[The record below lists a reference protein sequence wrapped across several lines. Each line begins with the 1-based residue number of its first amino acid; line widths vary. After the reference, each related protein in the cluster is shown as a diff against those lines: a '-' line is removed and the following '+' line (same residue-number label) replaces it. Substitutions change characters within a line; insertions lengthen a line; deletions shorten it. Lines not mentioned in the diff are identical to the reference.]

1 MSDFRF
7 TGFFSAQVKSAMS
20 SWHKSDI
27 A

>member
-7 TGFFSAQVKSAMS
+7 TGFFFAQVKSAMS